1 MEVQVYTADDIRK
14 ALGIGKTKT
23 YAFLND
29 VYNNKVDPP
38 FRVLKFGTSL
48 RVTKASF
55 DAWINNVA

>member
-1 MEVQVYTADDIRK
+1 MFSVN